1 MTTLIFKLKRPATRQ
16 GGDRYEHGVLN
27 DKDFM
32 VVYVPQYISRAG
44 DKIKP
49 ELTISIG

>member
-1 MTTLIFKLKRPATRQ
+1 MTTLIFKLKRPAKTV
-16 GGDRYEHGVLN
+16 GGDRYEHGEIG

-44 DKIKP
+44 GKIKP